1 MRIPPGT
8 APSTGIA
15 GAVLRWIKLRVTAPV
30 QATARAAAGLSQAT
44 LILRKVRRPRRLY
57 PRRWMRGS
65 PMRKAPSLS
74 ISPEKVFFIV
84 TKSRQSDGT
93 ATELDAN
100 STSADDDAVHGSEDH
115 SRITDRSELAG
126 FIRDLNVDEQVDLV
140 ALMWLGRGD
149 GDLDSWKDLRQEASR
164 AHNNRTARY
173 LIETPM
179 LADYLEEALSQFGK
193 SFEDFEAPL

>member
-1 MRIPPGT
+1 
-8 APSTGIA
+8 
-15 GAVLRWIKLRVTAPV
+15 
-30 QATARAAAGLSQAT
+30 
-44 LILRKVRRPRRLY
+44 
-57 PRRWMRGS
+57 
-65 PMRKAPSLS
+65 MRKAPNLS
-74 ISPEKVFFIV
+74 ISPEKVFFIIA
-84 TKSRQSDGT
+84 KSRQSDGT

-100 STSADDDAVHGSEDH
+100 STSADDDAVHGLDDR

-126 FIRDLNVDEQVDLV
+126 FIHDLNVDEQVDLV

-149 GDLDSWKDLRQEASR
+149 GDLDSWKELHREASR

-193 SFEDFEAPL
+193 SFEDFETPL